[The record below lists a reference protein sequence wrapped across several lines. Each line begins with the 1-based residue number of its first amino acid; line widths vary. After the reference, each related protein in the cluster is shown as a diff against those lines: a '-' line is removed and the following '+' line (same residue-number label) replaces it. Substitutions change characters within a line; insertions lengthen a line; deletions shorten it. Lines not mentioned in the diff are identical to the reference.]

1 MRRSYV
7 PIFQDKE
14 YNSQI
19 FFDYEANEFF
29 TTPEQKN
36 SSITYL
42 SGFVGIILYSFF
54 KNVSFDIGIDPFTLV
69 FLSIIL
75 GVIIS
80 IASIKLIMNVTNK
93 GLKKIK
99 ILIIPTTEQIKEYI
113 YEGRKQSKKL
123 LYMIL
128 FLFFL
133 SMIGS
138 IMLFFLPNSV
148 LFFFLNIAIWAA
160 FIVSTWA
167 VRPIKKIQVYK
178 HLKSAI

>member
-42 SGFVGIILYSFF
+42 SGFVGIILYSFL
-54 KNVSFDIGIDPFTLV
+54 KNVSFDIGLDPLTLV
-69 FLSIIL
+69 FLSIMIGL
-75 GVIIS
+75 IIS

-93 GLKKIK
+93 GLKKSK
-99 ILIIPTTEQIKEYI
+99 ILIIPTREQIKEYI

-123 LYMIL
+123 LYMNL

-133 SMIGS
+133 SLMCS
-138 IMLFFLPNSV
+138 IILYFMPDNV
-148 LFFFLNIAIWAA
+148 LFIFITPASWVIAIIA
-160 FIVSTWA
+160 TWA
-167 VRPIKKIQVYK
+167 VRPVKKIKVYK
-178 HLKSAI
+178 QLEKL